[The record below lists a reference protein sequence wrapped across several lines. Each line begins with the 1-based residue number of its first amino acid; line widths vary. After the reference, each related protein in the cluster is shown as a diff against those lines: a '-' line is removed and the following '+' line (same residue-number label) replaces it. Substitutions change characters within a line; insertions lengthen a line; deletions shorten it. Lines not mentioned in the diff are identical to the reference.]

1 MTKTRFA
8 MRTRQSYASIR
19 TDFTPFVS
27 VAFLLIV
34 FFMWQKEVQRPVI
47 MGVTVPAGCRKYEAP
62 VHPRKL
68 VTLFLL
74 RDNRIGFMQHWHKDD
89 MAELQT
95 TTYGPEGIR
104 QALKQISKGAKDE
117 VAVVIKPT
125 RQATFKNVAD
135 VFNELKVMGNLPYLL
150 VSDLDRKEQS
160 RLRHYEQ
167 LFVRNPE
174 LTKPV
179 FVQTAPFYSALRDE

>member
-1 MTKTRFA
+1 
-8 MRTRQSYASIR
+8 MRTRQTYASIR

-47 MGVTVPAGCRKYEAP
+47 MGITVPAGCRKYEAS

-74 RDNRIGFMQHWHKDD
+74 RDNRIGLMQHWYKDD

-95 TTYGPEGIR
+95 TTYGPEGVR
-104 QALKQISKGAKDE
+104 QALKQISKGARDD

-135 VFNELKVMGNLPYLL
+135 VLNELKIVGNLPYLL

-160 RLRHYEQ
+160 ILRHYEQ
-167 LFVRNPE
+167 LFVRHPDVNN
-174 LTKPV
+174 TV
-179 FVQTAPFYSALRDE
+179 FVQTAPFYCAVRDE